1 MKVKYT
7 NSVSSWCSFLSVWHI
22 FPKEDIKG
30 KREMN
35 AFIIDKKKSLII
47 FFPDFFLFLNYLF
60 GGHGSANV
68 KAGVRLRTLIGN
80 WSIKNIWEILL
91 GSGKYHDIENK

>member
-1 MKVKYT
+1 
-7 NSVSSWCSFLSVWHI
+7 
-22 FPKEDIKG
+22 
-30 KREMN
+30 MN

-80 WSIKNIWEILL
+80 
-91 GSGKYHDIENK
+91 